1 MSYLFSII
9 LAYIII
15 VNKNSESPHIL
26 RHPSIDLLLAGILY
40 QPIINVSNNFRN
52 FYYGRVNFLKLLFA
66 LLNFLIVLIVFSY
79 LIFFI
84 LGKST

>member
-1 MSYLFSII
+1 MIWLF
-9 LAYIII
+9 

-26 RHPSIDLLLAGILY
+26 RHPSIGLLLAGILY